1 MTPREKRTV
10 VIGAV
15 AVIAFGGYQLVVRR
29 AIERQRTLERIVA
42 EESEALRKIRDRAGR
57 YQTMAASM
65 ERIRGGLNGADDGS
79 RLMTAVHAAAQQLK
93 INGNIVDLKPAAAPL
108 AGGRYTEMTLDLRL
122 EGVTLGELTEL
133 IRLSYGGGDIG
144 PVGLKSLSIKRA
156 AKDAGKLAASI
167 QFVAVARSS
176 PGG

>member
-15 AVIAFGGYQLVVRR
+15 AVIAFGGYQLVIRR

-42 EESEALRKIRDRAGR
+42 EETEALRKIRDRAGR

-79 RLMTAVHAAAQQLK
+79 RLMTAVQAAAQQLK
-93 INGNIVDLKPAAAPL
+93 IDGNIVDLKPAAAPL

-133 IRLSYGGGDIG
+133 IRLTYGGDVG
-144 PVGLKSLSIKRA
+144 PVGLKSLSIKRGV
-156 AKDAGKLAASI
+156 KDAGKLGAAM
-167 QFVAVARSS
+167 QFVSVARST